1 MLVGGIG
8 QPKTVRFMYSAD
20 GRRSSF
26 EEVMEALKSNRM
38 DPGGRDV
45 VLVVERIKGGGDGTG
60 VDGKCG

>member
-1 MLVGGIG
+1 M
-8 QPKTVRFMYSAD
+8 RFMYSAD